1 MLLGIAAKRQ
11 KLLLA
16 NMSSGE
22 GTNELLQPKIISMEV
37 DHEDSYES
45 EYRLQIG
52 TQVKYLTINRG
63 TYDRDTLSFPLTS
76 LAPLQYDTT
85 WTVAHI
91 SRSAS
96 GTLRTSLST
105 RKLAGVKSL
114 WHPATIDYFD
124 LEKTEQLTAAA
135 YEA

>member
-22 GTNELLQPKIISMEV
+22 GTSELLQPKIISMEA
-37 DHEDSYES
+37 DDEDSYES

-52 TQVKYLTINRG
+52 IQVKYLIINPR
-63 TYDRDTLSFPLTS
+63 TYDRDTLSFPLAS
-76 LAPLQYDTT
+76 LHPLQYDAI

-91 SRSAS
+91 SRSPS
-96 GTLRTSLST
+96 STLRTSFSN
-105 RKLAGVKSL
+105 
-114 WHPATIDYFD
+114 
-124 LEKTEQLTAAA
+124 
-135 YEA
+135 